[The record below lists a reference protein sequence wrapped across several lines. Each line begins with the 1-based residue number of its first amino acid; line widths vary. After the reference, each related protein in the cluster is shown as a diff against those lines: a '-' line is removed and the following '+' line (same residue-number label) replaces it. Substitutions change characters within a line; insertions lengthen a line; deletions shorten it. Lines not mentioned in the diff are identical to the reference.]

1 MARSSAKSS
10 VVLDEIPVRHRA
22 EAALVADVADAA
34 EALRVP
40 ALPPAARLHLLAM
53 VERADKVGRGVP
65 VSVAARMLAVTMPTV
80 RTWVARGVLEPVPE
94 ARPAAVT
101 TRSLG
106 EALAAAS
113 QIRAAGKDE
122 RLLRRVVDEL
132 EDRRTRAELGD
143 RIAELDERRPIHPD
157 RVAEELFS

>member
-1 MARSSAKSS
+1 MARSAAKSL
-10 VVLDEIPVRHRA
+10 VLDGIPARHRA
-22 EAALVADVADAA
+22 QAALVANVADAA

-40 ALPPAARLHLLAM
+40 ALPRAARLHLLAL
-53 VERADKVGRGVP
+53 VERADQIGTGVP
-65 VSVAARMLAVTMPTV
+65 VSLAARMLGVTMPTV
-80 RTWVARGVLEPVPE
+80 RTWIARGVLEPVPE
-94 ARPAAVT
+94 ARPAVVT

-132 EDRRTRAELGD
+132 ADRRTRGELDD
-143 RIAELDERRPIHPD
+143 RIGELDTRTPIDPD
-157 RVAEELFS
+157 RVAEELFA

>member
-1 MARSSAKSS
+1 
-10 VVLDEIPVRHRA
+10 VVLEEIPARHRVQ
-22 EAALVADVADAA
+22 AALVADFADAA

-40 ALPPAARLHLLAM
+40 ALPRAARLHLLAVM
-53 VERADKVGRGVP
+53 ERADKVGGGVP
-65 VSVAARMLAVTMPTV
+65 VSVAARMLGVTMPTV
-80 RTWVARGVLEPVPE
+80 RTWIARGALEPLPE

-113 QIRAAGKDE
+113 QIRSAGKDE

-132 EDRRTRAELGD
+132 EDRRARAELGD
-143 RIAELDERRPIHPD
+143 RIGELDGRRPIDPD